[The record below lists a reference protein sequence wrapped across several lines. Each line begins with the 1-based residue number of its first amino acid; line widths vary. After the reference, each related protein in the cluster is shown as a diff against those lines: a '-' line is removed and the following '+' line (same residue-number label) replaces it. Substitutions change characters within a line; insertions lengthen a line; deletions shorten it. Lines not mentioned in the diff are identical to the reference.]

1 MRRQSTTPRRGR
13 PLGAPTVVKLFGEL
27 DFPNAARTN
36 GRLDPVTA
44 GDHPHM
50 VLDLTQVDFL
60 DCGGIGV
67 LCRARRR
74 TRAHGGRLSLV
85 ITDPRFLR
93 LLDTVG
99 LTGSFDILGAPPD
112 TARPADDGPCTAGG
126 DGSVTAAAAPHS

>member
-1 MRRQSTTPRRGR
+1 M
-13 PLGAPTVVKLFGEL
+13 GAPIVVKLFGEL
-27 DFPNAARTN
+27 DYPSAARTN

-44 GDHPHM
+44 GDRPHM
-50 VLDLTQVDFL
+50 ILDLTRVDFL

-93 LLDTVG
+93 ILDAVG
-99 LTGSFDILGAPPD
+99 LRGCFDILGAPPD
-112 TARPADDGPCTAGG
+112 TARPADDGPCTPGC
-126 DGSVTAAAAPHS
+126 DGPVTAAAVPHS